1 MSQLYRNKLLEERAK
16 VLFFIQTQIRE
27 YEYMLS
33 ISNEVGKKIYEEKI
47 LTAREIKREIQKNWK

>member
-1 MSQLYRNKLLEERAK
+1 MSQLYRNKLLEERAR

>member
-33 ISNEVGKKIYEEKI
+33 ISNDAGKKIYEEKI